1 MFKKIGFVLV
11 LICSI
16 NSYAQVHTAEDRT
29 DEKYA
34 DALALF
40 HQKSYQASRVLFDE
54 LIDSKQSYQFKMEV
68 AYYKALTAYYLKL
81 NNFKDEAERFK
92 KTYSESI
99 YNQQLNFYVAT
110 SLFENQDYSEA
121 LKIYQSIDVKSLN
134 KSEMTHYYFNYGYS
148 LFIEGAID
156 MAKSNFEKARTDQ
169 LYDSK
174 ARFYLGY
181 IAYKKDELNLAKSL
195 FSAPFDD
202 QSLTVKSAYFNAD
215 ISFRESN
222 YQKAIEAALNFMP
235 SASKSER
242 SLLNKI
248 VAESY
253 FQLKEYSKAIPYY
266 EVYKELAGN
275 WSTLDSYHLGYSY
288 FEQSDYQKALS
299 IFNTIVGGNDE
310 IAQNAYYQLGACY
323 MRLDKKSEALTAY
336 RASYQLGFSKPLNE
350 AAQYHYSKLS
360 FDIGNPYEAA
370 VSALGRF
377 VTSFPNSKYLTEIK
391 SLLIEAYVQT
401 SDFEAA
407 LNMIEQQPQLASNT
421 VLQQVT
427 YLKAIDLI
435 ELRAYE
441 SAIGYLDRSFDA
453 SPSTKLA
460 AKALFWKSEC
470 FLELD
475 KDQLALQELIKLQK
489 HQRRSSIEEVFEIDY
504 LRAYAYFKMKRFK
517 EAIPSFKNYLSN
529 ANRSA
534 PTYTDALVKLAD
546 SYYVSKD
553 FNNAISSYSTVVL
566 YPSAPRDYAA
576 FKAAMSYGYLQNNT
590 KKIDLL
596 KQWLKDYS
604 SSTLRDEVSY
614 NLGVTY
620 ASEGQ
625 NDLAISTFDKL
636 VIQHPQSPLVAVSKL
651 RKGLLLYTNG
661 SNNQALELFVGLT
674 KDFPRT
680 EEAVQAVAAA
690 KRIYMEM
697 GDLETYANWVK
708 GLDYISESE
717 ESLDKSSFDA
727 AKQLL
732 LASKTER
739 AIKAYEYYVET
750 YPKGRY
756 QLESR
761 FDLAKLY
768 LKTDLKNKALPLF
781 TMVAKQASMFREEAL
796 LEKISLLIELNGIS
810 SAVEDLKEMESIA
823 NRIQNEHFAISNL
836 MRAYYEQKEIAL
848 AKTYAKKLLAVEGL
862 EKRLESDALLILA
875 RSSFELGA
883 LQESKSAYAIVSE
896 NANGETA
903 AEALY
908 FNAYFYH
915 QESNFDKSNETI
927 QKLAKEYPAYKLW
940 AAKGLV
946 LMAKNF
952 IGLED
957 AFQANYILNSI
968 VANFTQFPEIVDE
981 ASNLLKKTQVSE
993 VVSENQIEKDS
1004 IQ

>member
-1 MFKKIGFVLV
+1 
-11 LICSI
+11 
-16 NSYAQVHTAEDRT
+16 
-29 DEKYA
+29 
-34 DALALF
+34 
-40 HQKSYQASRVLFDE
+40 
-54 LIDSKQSYQFKMEV
+54 
-68 AYYKALTAYYLKL
+68 
-81 NNFKDEAERFK
+81 
-92 KTYSESI
+92 
-99 YNQQLNFYVAT
+99 
-110 SLFENQDYSEA
+110 
-121 LKIYQSIDVKSLN
+121 
-134 KSEMTHYYFNYGYS
+134 
-148 LFIEGAID
+148 
-156 MAKSNFEKARTDQ
+156 
-169 LYDSK
+169 
-174 ARFYLGY
+174 
-181 IAYKKDELNLAKSL
+181 
-195 FSAPFDD
+195 
-202 QSLTVKSAYFNAD
+202 
-215 ISFRESN
+215 
-222 YQKAIEAALNFMP
+222 
-235 SASKSER
+235 
-242 SLLNKI
+242 
-248 VAESY
+248 
-253 FQLKEYSKAIPYY
+253 
-266 EVYKELAGN
+266 
-275 WSTLDSYHLGYSY
+275 
-288 FEQSDYQKALS
+288 
-299 IFNTIVGGNDE
+299 
-310 IAQNAYYQLGACY
+310 
-323 MRLDKKSEALTAY
+323 
-336 RASYQLGFSKPLNE
+336 
-350 AAQYHYSKLS
+350 
-360 FDIGNPYEAA
+360 
-370 VSALGRF
+370 
-377 VTSFPNSKYLTEIK
+377 
-391 SLLIEAYVQT
+391 
-401 SDFEAA
+401 
-407 LNMIEQQPQLASNT
+407 
-421 VLQQVT
+421 
-427 YLKAIDLI
+427 
-435 ELRAYE
+435 
-441 SAIGYLDRSFDA
+441 
-453 SPSTKLA
+453 
-460 AKALFWKSEC
+460 
-470 FLELD
+470 
-475 KDQLALQELIKLQK
+475 
-489 HQRRSSIEEVFEIDY
+489 
-504 LRAYAYFKMKRFK
+504 
-517 EAIPSFKNYLSN
+517 
-529 ANRSA
+529 
-534 PTYTDALVKLAD
+534 
-546 SYYVSKD
+546 
-553 FNNAISSYSTVVL
+553 
-566 YPSAPRDYAA
+566 
-576 FKAAMSYGYLQNNT
+576 
-590 KKIDLL
+590 
-596 KQWLKDYS
+596 
-604 SSTLRDEVSY
+604 
-614 NLGVTY
+614 
-620 ASEGQ
+620 
-625 NDLAISTFDKL
+625 
-636 VIQHPQSPLVAVSKL
+636 
-651 RKGLLLYTNG
+651 
-661 SNNQALELFVGLT
+661 
-674 KDFPRT
+674 
-680 EEAVQAVAAA
+680 
-690 KRIYMEM
+690 MEM

-968 VANFTQFPEIVDE
+968 VKNFTQFPEIVDE

>member
-1 MFKKIGFVLV
+1 
-11 LICSI
+11 
-16 NSYAQVHTAEDRT
+16 
-29 DEKYA
+29 
-34 DALALF
+34 
-40 HQKSYQASRVLFDE
+40 
-54 LIDSKQSYQFKMEV
+54 
-68 AYYKALTAYYLKL
+68 
-81 NNFKDEAERFK
+81 
-92 KTYSESI
+92 
-99 YNQQLNFYVAT
+99 
-110 SLFENQDYSEA
+110 
-121 LKIYQSIDVKSLN
+121 
-134 KSEMTHYYFNYGYS
+134 
-148 LFIEGAID
+148 
-156 MAKSNFEKARTDQ
+156 
-169 LYDSK
+169 
-174 ARFYLGY
+174 
-181 IAYKKDELNLAKSL
+181 
-195 FSAPFDD
+195 
-202 QSLTVKSAYFNAD
+202 
-215 ISFRESN
+215 
-222 YQKAIEAALNFMP
+222 
-235 SASKSER
+235 
-242 SLLNKI
+242 
-248 VAESY
+248 
-253 FQLKEYSKAIPYY
+253 
-266 EVYKELAGN
+266 
-275 WSTLDSYHLGYSY
+275 
-288 FEQSDYQKALS
+288 
-299 IFNTIVGGNDE
+299 
-310 IAQNAYYQLGACY
+310 
-323 MRLDKKSEALTAY
+323 
-336 RASYQLGFSKPLNE
+336 
-350 AAQYHYSKLS
+350 
-360 FDIGNPYEAA
+360 
-370 VSALGRF
+370 
-377 VTSFPNSKYLTEIK
+377 
-391 SLLIEAYVQT
+391 
-401 SDFEAA
+401 
-407 LNMIEQQPQLASNT
+407 
-421 VLQQVT
+421 
-427 YLKAIDLI
+427 
-435 ELRAYE
+435 
-441 SAIGYLDRSFDA
+441 
-453 SPSTKLA
+453 
-460 AKALFWKSEC
+460 
-470 FLELD
+470 
-475 KDQLALQELIKLQK
+475 
-489 HQRRSSIEEVFEIDY
+489 
-504 LRAYAYFKMKRFK
+504 MKRFK

-604 SSTLRDEVSY
+604 NSTLRDEVSY

-768 LKTDLKNKALPLF
+768 LKTDFKNKALPLF